1 MSRITKEIAG
11 QVAHQL
17 TAKKREEIH
26 ELDAKFR
33 TELKRMYIEDIPSE
47 IKELA
52 GKYPEYFELRDRIGF
67 YGTNG
72 FGYENYKIDGSV
84 ISKGGSFNY
93 LHISPENAKK
103 LKQID
108 NEIQDKKKELKG
120 LVRELEILLYS
131 LRTYAKVSEQF
142 PEAIPFLPYKTTSA
156 LAINIEDLRK
166 KL

>member
-1 MSRITKEIAG
+1 MSRITKEIAT

-17 TAKKREEIH
+17 TAKKTEEVK

-33 TELKRMYIEDIPSE
+33 TELKRMYVEDTPRE

-52 GKYPEYFELRDRIGF
+52 SIHPEYFDFSERIGF

-72 FGYENYKIDGSV
+72 FGYDNYRIEGRV
-84 ISKGGSFNY
+84 ISKAGSISYTN
-93 LHISPENAKK
+93 ISPENAKK
-103 LKQID
+103 LKKLD
-108 NEIQDKKKELKG
+108 DEIQDKKKELKD

-131 LRTYAKVSEQF
+131 LRTYTKVTEQF

-156 LAINIEDLRK
+156 LAINIDDLRK

>member
-1 MSRITKEIAG
+1 MSRITKEIAS

-17 TAKKREEIH
+17 TAKKREEVK

-33 TELKRMYIEDIPSE
+33 TELKRMYVEDTPTE

-52 GKYPEYFELRDRIGF
+52 KKYPEYFEWRDRIGF

-72 FGYENYKIDGSV
+72 FGYENYRIEGTVITKAGS
-84 ISKGGSFNY
+84 ISYTN
-93 LHISPENAKK
+93 ISPENAKK
-103 LKQID
+103 LNKLD
-108 NEIQDKKKELKG
+108 NEIQDKKKELKD
-120 LVRELEILLYS
+120 LVKELEILLYS
-131 LRTYAKVSEQF
+131 LRTYSKVTEQF

-156 LAINIEDLRK
+156 LAINIDDLRK

>member
-11 QVAHQL
+11 QVSHQL

-33 TELKRMYIEDIPSE
+33 TELKRMYIEDIPEE
-47 IKELA
+47 IKELSA
-52 GKYPEYFELRDRIGF
+52 KYPEYFELRDRIGF

-84 ISKGGSFNY
+84 ISKAGSVNY

-103 LKQID
+103 LKKID